1 MDDAKIA
8 IRIFGTTP
16 EAAESFLTT
25 ALSRVYYMFVRY
37 ISAFRSY
44 ISTAYISL
52 IVEVT
57 NLMYFYFEHFYWSNV
72 PATTY
77 VRALTIL

>member
-8 IRIFGTTP
+8 IRIFGTAP

-25 ALSRVYYMFVRY
+25 ALSRVYYVFVRY
-37 ISAFRSY
+37 RHAFRSY
-44 ISTAYISL
+44 ISTAYISF

-57 NLMYFYFEHFYWSNV
+57 NLMYSISIIFIELNV